1 MRAEKKKHP
10 QGVEQFA
17 DSTNAQANAPKQE
30 QYITLTSTVALDET
44 TEEIS
49 KIFDYNFCGTVSEQI
64 PIPTFP
70 KDFQIGLIVG
80 SSGSGKSTLLKRFFG
95 EEEKVVWDNSKC
107 IASNFGSFEEA
118 SSLFGAVGLNSI
130 PTWCKPYRV
139 LSNGEKFRADVA
151 RRLKDGAVIDE
162 FTSVV
167 NREVAKSCSCSISKY
182 IRNAGLKN
190 VVFASCH
197 ADIIPYLEPT
207 WVYDTDEHEFHNG
220 KYLRQ
225 PIVLEVHPC
234 DRALWSMFKR
244 YHYLSAELNE
254 ASKCFVGLLN
264 KRPIAF
270 VAVLPLPGM
279 IKHAFKE
286 HRLVVHP
293 DYQGM
298 GIGNKLSEMIAEA
311 YVNKGCRYFS
321 KTANP
326 RVGSHRDRSEL
337 WKGTAHNHS
346 QREDYMKNGV
356 PKTSRYSMNANGIAF
371 HASRVCYCHEYVG
384 NGVRKPFTLDL
395 TIGSS
400 KEVDGQISFFDG
412 R

>member
-17 DSTNAQANAPKQE
+17 DSTNAQANALSTNN
-30 QYITLTSTVALDET
+30 YITLSSTIALDET
-44 TEEIS
+44 TDEIS
-49 KIFDYNFCGTVSEQI
+49 KIFDFNFDGTITETI
-64 PIPTFP
+64 PIPIFP
-70 KDFQIGLIVG
+70 TDFQIGLIVG
-80 SSGSGKSTLLKRFFG
+80 SSGSGKSTLLKRCFG
-95 EEEKVVWDNSKC
+95 EEENVEWDNSKC
-107 IASNFGSFEEA
+107 IASNFETFDEA

-151 RRLKDGAVIDE
+151 RRLKDGSVIDE

-182 IRNAGLKN
+182 IRKAGLKH

-197 ADIIPYLEPT
+197 DDIIPYLEPD
-207 WVYDTDEHEFHNG
+207 WVYDTDEHAFHNG

-225 PIVLEVHPC
+225 PLVLEVYPC

-244 YHYLSAELNE
+244 YHYLSANLND

-264 KRPIAF
+264 NRPIAF

-326 RVGSHRDRSEL
+326 RVGDHRDRSNA

-346 QREDYMKNGV
+346 ARPDYIGRDNV
-356 PKTSRYSMNANGIAF
+356 PKTSRYSMGSQGISF
-371 HASRVCYCHEYVG
+371 HA
-384 NGVRKPFTLDL
+384 TL
-395 TIGSS
+395 TRNITPTC
-400 KEVDGQISFFDG
+400 
-412 R
+412 